1 MKKTF
6 HAHSIFICGF
16 SLLAF
21 LLLNSCTA
29 QNLTFVNAPGSPD
42 NCSSNPRGLE
52 TADFNKDGI
61 VDLVIGNAYTNQL
74 YVYLGVGNGSF
85 TNAPGS
91 PFVSGNGPISTAI
104 ADYNGDSNLDL
115 AVANYNDGTVS
126 IFLGAGNGSFTS
138 APGSPMAA
146 GGFPYYISAAD
157 FNGDGK
163 LDLVEVNQSSN
174 SANVYLGAGNGTFT
188 LASGSP
194 FTTFSSPYC
203 VVATDFNGD
212 GKADIAIV
220 SGGSNSV
227 SVYLGNGNGTFT
239 ISVASPIPVG
249 SFPRLAALYDYNNDG
264 KIDMAVTNSN
274 SNDVSILLG
283 DGTGAFA
290 NAPGSP
296 MATNGYPYSVNTA
309 DFNHDGKPDIAVTSG
324 LNNNVAVYYG
334 NNTGTFVQAPGSP
347 FATGSDPQSMCIADF
362 NGDGAPDLAIGNYA
376 VDNAT
381 ILINTLATFPPVASF
396 TLSSGTGVCLG
407 NSIAF
412 TNTSNGSPT
421 YYSWNF
427 GDSGTSQ
434 AKDTVYTYTA
444 AGTYTVSMTA
454 TNAIGSNTTS
464 HVVQVYPK
472 PVLSLGSATSVC
484 PGKSTQLSA
493 SGAATYSWQPTAGL
507 NTSTGST
514 VSAGPN
520 SQTTYTV
527 TGTSAL
533 GCKALD
539 TVTVFVLPP
548 PVITC
553 LNDSVCKGQ
562 SAILTASGAVSY
574 SWSPGVVLVNTA
586 GDTVKS
592 NSLTSVSYTVTGTG
606 SNGCTQ
612 SLPVKVIVNP
622 LPTLQIYGKDTLCIG
637 SSTTLSATG
646 ASSYS
651 WSPANQ
657 LNTSSGPVVTA
668 NPAAPITY
676 TVTGISDYGCIG
688 HASISIVTENMS
700 EAAFVYSEACG
711 GVVNFQQQSTQA
723 ASYVWDF
730 GDGQISHL
738 PSPAHSY
745 AADGSYLVQ
754 LITNRG
760 TSCQDSA
767 TALVQYIASGSKLIF
782 PNVFSPNNDG
792 TNDEFKISGF
802 DYCGDYVLSIF
813 DRWGKKMFETASP
826 RVDFWNGK
834 EPSGNPVTEGVYFYV
849 ISGPSYNKTGSLT
862 LSR

>member
-1 MKKTF
+1 
-6 HAHSIFICGF
+6 
-16 SLLAF
+16 
-21 LLLNSCTA
+21 
-29 QNLTFVNAPGSPD
+29 
-42 NCSSNPRGLE
+42 
-52 TADFNKDGI
+52 
-61 VDLVIGNAYTNQL
+61 
-74 YVYLGVGNGSF
+74 
-85 TNAPGS
+85 
-91 PFVSGNGPISTAI
+91 
-104 ADYNGDSNLDL
+104 
-115 AVANYNDGTVS
+115 
-126 IFLGAGNGSFTS
+126 
-138 APGSPMAA
+138 
-146 GGFPYYISAAD
+146 
-157 FNGDGK
+157 
-163 LDLVEVNQSSN
+163 
-174 SANVYLGAGNGTFT
+174 
-188 LASGSP
+188 
-194 FTTFSSPYC
+194 
-203 VVATDFNGD
+203 
-212 GKADIAIV
+212 
-220 SGGSNSV
+220 
-227 SVYLGNGNGTFT
+227 
-239 ISVASPIPVG
+239 
-249 SFPRLAALYDYNNDG
+249 
-264 KIDMAVTNSN
+264 
-274 SNDVSILLG
+274 
-283 DGTGAFA
+283 
-290 NAPGSP
+290 
-296 MATNGYPYSVNTA
+296 
-309 DFNHDGKPDIAVTSG
+309 
-324 LNNNVAVYYG
+324 
-334 NNTGTFVQAPGSP
+334 
-347 FATGSDPQSMCIADF
+347 
-362 NGDGAPDLAIGNYA
+362 
-376 VDNAT
+376 
-381 ILINTLATFPPVASF
+381 
-396 TLSSGTGVCLG
+396 
-407 NSIAF
+407 
-412 TNTSNGSPT
+412 
-421 YYSWNF
+421 
-427 GDSGTSQ
+427 
-434 AKDTVYTYTA
+434 
-444 AGTYTVSMTA
+444 
-454 TNAIGSNTTS
+454 
-464 HVVQVYPK
+464 
-472 PVLSLGSATSVC
+472 
-484 PGKSTQLSA
+484 
-493 SGAATYSWQPTAGL
+493 
-507 NTSTGST
+507 
-514 VSAGPN
+514 
-520 SQTTYTV
+520 
-527 TGTSAL
+527 
-533 GCKALD
+533 
-539 TVTVFVLPP
+539 
-548 PVITC
+548 
-553 LNDSVCKGQ
+553 
-562 SAILTASGAVSY
+562 
-574 SWSPGVVLVNTA
+574 VVLVNTA